1 MHNSDKASIGTVLVL
16 ATGGTIAGVGE
27 AGKIT
32 EYKAGQITAGQLI
45 ATVPGIEKLADIKEE
60 QICNINS
67 DDITGGLWIKLART
81 VNERAKAPDINGFV
95 ITHGT
100 DTMDETAFFLNLTVK
115 TEKPVI
121 MTGSMRPSTAVSAD
135 GPMNLYQ
142 AVSVANNKD
151 SAGRGVMAVLSNQ
164 IFSARY
170 FSKTSTHLLTAM
182 SGGEAG
188 AVGSVSDNKVR
199 YNYALE
205 KPHTVNSEFDVSNIN
220 ELPRVSVIYFN
231 TDADIKTLE
240 FAASNS
246 DGIVIAGAGMGGY
259 STSFS
264 NLIDKIKIPVVISSR
279 TDSGIIEPAAMLN
292 KTAICGNDS
301 SPQKAAVLL
310 RLGLTVTRNTARLQE
325 MFFKY

>member
-1 MHNSDKASIGTVLVL
+1 MYSSDKLHHGTVLVL

-27 AGKIT
+27 TGKIT
-32 EYKAGQITAGQLI
+32 EYQAGQITAGQLI
-45 ATVPGIEKLADIKEE
+45 ATVPGIEKAADIAHE

-67 DDITGGLWIKLART
+67 DDITGEIWIRLACII
-81 VNERAKAPDINGFV
+81 NERAKDPDISGFV

-115 TEKPVI
+115 TDKPVI
-121 MTGSMRPSTAVSAD
+121 MTGSMRPSTAISAD

-142 AVSVANNKD
+142 AVSVANNKR
-151 SAGRGVMAVLSNQ
+151 SVGRGVMAVFSNQ

-188 AVGSVSDNKVR
+188 AVGNVSDNTVR
-199 YNYALE
+199 YNYVLE
-205 KPHTVNSEFDVSNIN
+205 KPHTVNTEFDVESIKV
-220 ELPRVSVIYFN
+220 LPKVSVIYFN
-231 TDADIKTLE
+231 ADADEKLLR
-240 FAASNS
+240 FAADNN

-259 STSFS
+259 SKRFKEIIGNIS
-264 NLIDKIKIPVVISSR
+264 IPVVISSR
-279 TDSGIIEPAAMLN
+279 TVSGIIEKNSLQN
-292 KTAICGNDS
+292 KTAICANDL
-301 SPQKAAVLL
+301 SPQKAAILL
-310 RLGLTVTRNTARLQE
+310 QLGLTVTRDLSRLQQ